1 MEGAATGREF
11 YKSLHSNGRLG
22 ACLQGSLPHGNR
34 VPWLQ
39 MTLVSSNC
47 DNFCSLAADAVGNQK
62 RPAAAAQQQRVGAER
77 SLRPL
82 RPFEEP
88 VGSLV
93 VGAFGFQL
101 EQLPERARGPIP
113 RAKLVIQG

>member
-1 MEGAATGREF
+1 MGP
-11 YKSLHSNGRLG
+11 LG
-22 ACLQGSLPHGNR
+22 EP
-34 VPWLQ
+34 P
-39 MTLVSSNC
+39 LVSSNSAI
-47 DNFCSLAADAVGNQK
+47 FCSPSADAFSNQK
-62 RPAAAAQQQRVGAER
+62 RPAAAAQQQRVGTER
-77 SLRPL
+77 PFRPL

-113 RAKLVIQG
+113 RAELVIQG

>member
-1 MEGAATGREF
+1 MGP
-11 YKSLHSNGRLG
+11 LG
-22 ACLQGSLPHGNR
+22 EA
-34 VPWLQ
+34 
-39 MTLVSSNC
+39 TLVSLNC
-47 DNFCSLAADAVGNQK
+47 AIFCSLAADAVGNQK

-77 SLRPL
+77 PLRPL

>member
-1 MEGAATGREF
+1 MKRKFAGKGGFAAELGRFGET
-11 YKSLHSNGRLG
+11 
-22 ACLQGSLPHGNR
+22 
-34 VPWLQ
+34 
-39 MTLVSSNC
+39 TLVSLNC
-47 DNFCSLAADAVGNQK
+47 AIFCSLAADAVGNQK

-77 SLRPL
+77 PLRPL

>member
-1 MEGAATGREF
+1 MAVIPTPSVFDIWVKPEVDPPKVCALPRKWVSGGA
-11 YKSLHSNGRLG
+11 
-22 ACLQGSLPHGNR
+22 P
-34 VPWLQ
+34 
-39 MTLVSSNC
+39 TLVSSIYAI
-47 DNFCSLAADAVGNQK
+47 FCSLSADAFSNQK
-62 RPAAAAQQQRVGAER
+62 RPAAAAQQQRVGIGR
-77 SLRPL
+77 PLRPL

-93 VGAFGFQL
+93 AGAFGFQL

>member
-1 MEGAATGREF
+1 MQGRVGAPPLTHFRGGAAIASRR
-11 YKSLHSNGRLG
+11 NAAG
-22 ACLQGSLPHGNR
+22 AAESWVAGGAS
-34 VPWLQ
+34 
-39 MTLVSSNC
+39 LVSSNSAI
-47 DNFCSLAADAVGNQK
+47 FCSPSADAFSNQK
-62 RPAAAAQQQRVGAER
+62 RPAAAAQQQRVGTER
-77 SLRPL
+77 PFRPL

-113 RAKLVIQG
+113 RAELVIQG